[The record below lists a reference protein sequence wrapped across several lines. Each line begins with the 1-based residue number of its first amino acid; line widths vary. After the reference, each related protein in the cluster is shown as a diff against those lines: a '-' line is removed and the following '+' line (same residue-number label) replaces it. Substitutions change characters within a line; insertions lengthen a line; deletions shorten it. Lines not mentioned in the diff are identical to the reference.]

1 MTKYPQG
8 YKGPRPIIACWRCH
22 TDKPRSE
29 YSIGKSGKRISPVC
43 MTCIEA
49 EAIERDARKDRR
61 RATKV
66 DQRTRRVIRRCAK
79 CHEWKDLK
87 RGYYKSQ
94 KAKPGSK
101 YPKPVVCK
109 VCADANKR
117 AWEQAH
123 SERHKATHREAAKR
137 YRARHPGRR
146 HERDKKRWAA
156 IKADPIKHAQVL
168 EDHRINRR
176 IRKARRGQATAT
188 QRPRVS
194 QPTGPSYLP
203 SRPLMK
209 LITARIDHQLR
220 LNKLSGTEAEGK
232 GIKAVCQ
239 SLGTTDR
246 TYRRWLAGE
255 QTSVRVGTAESILLK
270 AGVEWHE
277 LYPDHAAQF
286 LATEMAA

>member
-29 YSIGKSGKRISPVC
+29 YPIGKSGKRISPVC
-43 MTCIEA
+43 MACIET
-49 EAIERDARKDRR
+49 EALERDAKKERR

-66 DQRTRRVIRRCAK
+66 DPQTGRVIRRCPN
-79 CHEWKDLK
+79 CCEWKELK
-87 RGYYKSQ
+87 SGFYKTK
-94 KAKPGSK
+94 KATRGSK
-101 YPKPVVCK
+101 YPKPAVCK
-109 VCADANKR
+109 VCADAKKR
-117 AWEQAH
+117 AWEQDNP
-123 SERHKATHREAAKR
+123 ERHKATRREAAKR
-137 YRARHPGRR
+137 YRTRHVDQR
-146 HERDKKRWAA
+146 HELDKQRWAK
-156 IKADPIKHAQVL
+156 IKADPIKHAQIL

-176 IRKARRGQATAT
+176 IRKARRGQPTAT

-203 SRPLMK
+203 SRPLIK

-220 LNKLSGTEAEGK
+220 LNKLSGTEAEGQ
-232 GIKAVCQ
+232 GIKAVCEA
-239 SLGTTDR
+239 LGTTDR

-255 QTSVRVGTAESILLK
+255 QISVRVGTAESILLR

-277 LYPDHAAQF
+277 IYPDHAAQF
-286 LATEMAA
+286 LATETAA